1 MITYFYLILLG
12 IIPMFMYLANFMY
25 ILIKDFYIIIIF
37 DLLIKQIS
45 KY

>member
-1 MITYFYLILLG
+1 MITYFYFILLG
-12 IIPMFMYLANFMY
+12 IIPISMYLANFMY
-25 ILIKDFYIIIIF
+25 ILIKDFYIIILY